1 MADPVD
7 LNSLLAGALDD
18 LEKQERQQQQQQQTA
33 PAAPAPAAAP
43 AAPAPAAAP
52 RAQPDLSA
60 MLKEISEALPDA
72 PPQLQTLLSNPD
84 ALARMLE
91 TTDGPDAARELDA
104 AAADMQRYF
113 EQAAAEGPAASA
125 GQSQALLELFRPFV
139 SKEIIHEPLSEI
151 HRRFPE
157 YLERKR
163 REGTLSAEEMG
174 RAEEQARVVARL
186 CELYEAQKSPDDGL
200 PEIVSL
206 IEQLGQVPQEIVSEL
221 QAVPAEGCPVM

>member
-18 LEKQERQQQQQQQTA
+18 LEKQERQQQQQQQQQTA

-84 ALARMLE
+84 VRHHPQGQE
-91 TTDGPDAARELDA
+91 E
-104 AAADMQRYF
+104 
-113 EQAAAEGPAASA
+113 EG
-125 GQSQALLELFRPFV
+125 
-139 SKEIIHEPLSEI
+139 
-151 HRRFPE
+151 
-157 YLERKR
+157 
-163 REGTLSAEEMG
+163 G
-174 RAEEQARVVARL
+174 R
-186 CELYEAQKSPDDGL
+186 G
-200 PEIVSL
+200 
-206 IEQLGQVPQEIVSEL
+206 
-221 QAVPAEGCPVM
+221 